1 MLLQNHIGPELKSH
15 QTESQIFVQT
25 PSFQT
30 YTKTK
35 LIDQQ
40 TRHRFRLIQEN
51 VNRYIDLQIKR
62 LNDQSTPLVCNQ
74 NIQQRCN
81 GSRTGGS
88 EEQYAEIVHPPPST
102 PAHRPHSQTSQIK
115 KLPQPKASK
124 DTTTMPNTQLEA
136 ICDVHLDV
144 LSTLK
149 DTSYFTYGTTR
160 AHINSLHIDSFKQ
173 LKYRVKKIKVR
184 CERGI
189 RACTDGHLLA
199 PRNGKFQYYH
209 RLFGDLLETLQR
221 ELDRVLEI
229 QEYMEQQ
236 EGIIKFRSDH
246 YNEFGVQTI
255 HNRQATPFTQ
265 CYQNV
270 MASVASTP
278 AQSPS
283 SPEYSKASSSSDES
297 DNSDE
302 SDSESD
308 ATPKI
313 AWSVSSDSSSD
324 EDE

>member
-1 MLLQNHIGPELKSH
+1 
-15 QTESQIFVQT
+15 
-25 PSFQT
+25 
-30 YTKTK
+30 
-35 LIDQQ
+35 
-40 TRHRFRLIQEN
+40 
-51 VNRYIDLQIKR
+51 
-62 LNDQSTPLVCNQ
+62 
-74 NIQQRCN
+74 
-81 GSRTGGS
+81 
-88 EEQYAEIVHPPPST
+88 
-102 PAHRPHSQTSQIK
+102 
-115 KLPQPKASK
+115 
-124 DTTTMPNTQLEA
+124 MPNTQLEA

-173 LKYRVKKIKVR
+173 LKYRVKKIKVQ

-283 SPEYSKASSSSDES
+283 SPEYSKASSSSDDS
-297 DNSDE
+297 DDSDE

-313 AWSVSSDSSSD
+313 AWSVSSDSSSN